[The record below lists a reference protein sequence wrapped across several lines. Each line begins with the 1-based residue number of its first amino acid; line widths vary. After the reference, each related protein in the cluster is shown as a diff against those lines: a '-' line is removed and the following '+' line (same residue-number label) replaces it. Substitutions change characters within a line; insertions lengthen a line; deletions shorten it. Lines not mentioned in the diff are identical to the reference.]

1 MEVPTKRFGIVEV
14 DESRILHFPEGLIG
28 FPDYRRFI
36 VLDLDKGGFLKW
48 LQSVDEESLGFVII
62 DPRVPFVDYDPVFA
76 PGDLQGLGACR
87 PDELVLMSVVTVP
100 GDAKEMTANLLAP
113 LLINPEKRLGRQV
126 IVSDP
131 KYTTKHQVFAA
142 LQDLMKR
149 TG

>member
-1 MEVPTKRFGIVEV
+1 
-14 DESRILHFPEGLIG
+14 
-28 FPDYRRFI
+28 
-36 VLDLDKGGFLKW
+36 
-48 LQSVDEESLGFVII
+48 
-62 DPRVPFVDYDPVFA
+62 
-76 PGDLQGLGACR
+76 
-87 PDELVLMSVVTVP
+87 
-100 GDAKEMTANLLAP
+100 MTANLLAP

>member
-14 DESRILHFPEGLIG
+14 DESRILHFPKGSS
-28 FPDYRRFI
+28 FSDYRRFI

-131 KYTTKHQVFAA
+131 KTPTKHQVCGAG
-142 LQDLMKR
+142 
-149 TG
+149 T